1 MIAPPRSLTERVVRY
16 GLAGLFA
23 TAVYFVA
30 VMALVEGVHLAAV
43 PSAAIATLIV
53 MVTSYAVNR
62 AWVFDASRPHTSS
75 FPRFA
80 AATGLSVVLNTGLMH
95 VAVKVLAWPYLAGV
109 VLTTA
114 IVPPVNFVVN
124 YLWSFKPLGSRI
136 ED

>member
-1 MIAPPRSLTERVVRY
+1 MIPPPRTLAERVIRY

-23 TAVYFVA
+23 TAVYVGA
-30 VMALVEGVHLAAV
+30 VTALVEILQVAAV
-43 PSAAIATLIV
+43 PAAAIATLVV

-80 AATGLSVVLNTGLMH
+80 AATALSVALNTALMH
-95 VAVKVLAWPYLAGV
+95 LAVRVLAWPYLAGV

-124 YLWSFKPLGSRI
+124 YLWSFKPVARDG
-136 ED
+136 

>member
-1 MIAPPRSLTERVVRY
+1 MYGNSSADPPAPMTPAPRASA
-16 GLAGLFA
+16 LAG
-23 TAVYFVA
+23 
-30 VMALVEGVHLAAV
+30 V

-80 AATGLSVVLNTGLMH
+80 AATGLSIVLNTGLMH

-109 VLTTA
+109 VLTTG
-114 IVPPVNFVVN
+114 IVPPV
-124 YLWSFKPLGSRI
+124 
-136 ED
+136 

>member
-1 MIAPPRSLTERVVRY
+1 MISPPRSLAQRAVRY

-23 TAVYFVA
+23 TAVYFGA
-30 VMALVEGVHLAAV
+30 VMALVELVHLPAVPAAAV
-43 PSAAIATLIV
+43 ATLVV

-80 AATGLSVVLNTGLMH
+80 GATGLSILLNTGLMH
-95 VAVKVLAWPYLAGV
+95 AAVAVLGWPYLAGV

-124 YLWSFKPLGSRI
+124 YLWSFKPANT
-136 ED
+136 